1 MSRFAVLTFG
11 MLLCACTAAGGKLPP
26 GATAPQRY
34 DRSFQWFGVASYLR
48 NCHGRTSSRGALW
61 ASMAASIG
69 ALHYL
74 RNAARSSTSDEEAR
88 RRASAMMDR
97 GYQGNYG
104 DYRPRASCKRTTTAL
119 AAYYRRLDQRTKD
132 LVVRLAATLLK
143 TDRPGR
149 LVLARGNTRR
159 PATRRGY
166 ASPARR
172 FRRATLKPSEQQL
185 PIGE

>member
-1 MSRFAVLTFG
+1 MSRIAVLSFTT
-11 MLLCACTAAGGKLPP
+11 LLCACTAAGGTLPP
-26 GATAPQRY
+26 GTTAPQRH
-34 DRSFQWFGVASYLR
+34 DRSLAWFGVASYLR

-74 RNAARSSTSDEEAR
+74 RNVDRSTTSDEAVR
-88 RRASAMMDR
+88 RRVSSLMDR

-119 AAYYRRLDQRTKD
+119 AAYYRRLNRRTKD

-143 TDRPGR
+143 KDRPGR
-149 LVLARGNTRR
+149 MVLARSHARR
-159 PATRRGY
+159 HATRRGY

-185 PIGE
+185 PIGK